1 MGSLWSGCAAAAY
14 LRTLGCLVLSGVS
27 LPGGHREGQSSP
39 QTRPGRSSTCRL
51 RLQWR
56 AEGEMAHI
64 LSVLLA
70 LAPVQAQVTTLK
82 HVKEGQEYLAVQHRE
97 QEVRSPKFH
106 DFSSAVPEDKFTSC
120 SHGEDE
126 TSLFDF
132 SSEDIEK
139 RRNVSFSHQ
148 NYTGHVSLVVNLA
161 SF

>member
-1 MGSLWSGCAAAAY
+1 M
-14 LRTLGCLVLSGVS
+14 
-27 LPGGHREGQSSP
+27 P
-39 QTRPGRSSTCRL
+39 ST
-51 RLQWR
+51 
-56 AEGEMAHI
+56 I
-64 LSVLLA
+64 LSKLEGK
-70 LAPVQAQVTTLK
+70 LK
-82 HVKEGQEYLAVQHRE
+82 VFSS